1 MSDSVSHS
9 AGFISG
15 RATSATSPASLYAG
29 EYDLAVVVSSWD
41 KRSVCISEART
52 LKAQMGLLILFSLR
66 DSQGLRDE
74 HDSVLKSFING
85 ACAEVQIIEGNSI
98 ALQEIWGQLLTACVK
113 LRRAIG
119 RPLSIL
125 IDGSACPRYYLLG
138 LAATALGTGM
148 AATVTVTYAEGLY
161 PVNLE
166 GGPEDIVFTQ
176 GHWKLVAIPG
186 LEGRYSP
193 GLKRFFLVSIGF
205 EGWKTMRAV
214 TRADPDR
221 VSILHASPGT
231 NEAYGERAKHDNADL
246 IEYYRI
252 PCDQILSA
260 PAGNAIAAWK
270 ALTLGSV
277 ERPTLENSYFLC
289 SGTKPHSL
297 ALALRAMS
305 IRTPAVLYNLPEAH
319 QVLPIKPNGTYW
331 RFDIDSLTVPR

>member
-1 MSDSVSHS
+1 MTDDRAHS

-15 RATSATSPASLYAG
+15 RATSSNNPASLYRG
-29 EYDLAVVVSSWD
+29 EYDLVVVVSSWD
-41 KRSVCISEART
+41 KRSICISEALN
-52 LKAQMGLLILFSLR
+52 LKAHLGLLMLFSLR
-66 DSQGLRDE
+66 DSHGLRDK
-74 HDSVLKSFING
+74 HDSILKSFIDT
-85 ACAEVQIIEGNSI
+85 ACEEAQFIEGNSI
-98 ALQEIWGQLLTACVK
+98 ALQEIWEQLLTACVR
-113 LRRAIG
+113 LRRALG
-119 RPLSIL
+119 RPLTVL

-138 LAATALGTGM
+138 LAATALGTGL
-148 AATVTVTYAEGLY
+148 AAAVTVTYAEGVY

-231 NEAYGERAKHDNADL
+231 NPGYGERSKHDNADL
-246 IEYYRI
+246 IDYYRI
-252 PCDQILSA
+252 PPDQILSA
-260 PAGNAIAAWK
+260 PAGNAIAAWRT
-270 ALTLGSV
+270 LTLGNI
-277 ERPTLENSYFLC
+277 ERPALENSYFLC

-305 IRTPAVLYNLPEAH
+305 LRTPAVLYNLPEAH
-319 QVLPIKPNGTYW
+319 QALPIEPNGTYW
-331 RFDIDSLTVPR
+331 RFDIESLTVPR